1 MVGKWA
7 GLGGLGSVPR
17 LSKVARPSIMACPAA
32 FSHSWDWLLY
42 ICEFPTGTL
51 YSEVLKDKTAVMSL
65 VLVKGI
71 HAHH

>member
-32 FSHSWDWLLY
+32 LATAGIGCCIYVS
-42 ICEFPTGTL
+42 FPQ
-51 YSEVLKDKTAVMSL
+51 
-65 VLVKGI
+65 
-71 HAHH
+71 